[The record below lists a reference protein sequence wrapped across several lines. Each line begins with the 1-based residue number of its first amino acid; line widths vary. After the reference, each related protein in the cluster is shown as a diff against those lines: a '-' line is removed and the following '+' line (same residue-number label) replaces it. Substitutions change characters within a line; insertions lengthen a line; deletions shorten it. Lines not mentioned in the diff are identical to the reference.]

1 MRRSTPLLVM
11 YSRVPLRRILA
22 AATLALAAA
31 CGGRPVLTPDVFP
44 VETAWTASLGEAIEG
59 PLATDGTRL
68 FVATRDG
75 AVRGLDLATGSAVWE
90 VRDRTGVVGAG
101 PGLVALR
108 APDGIV
114 WGMEPETG
122 RTRWKAETGVIGAIP
137 PVVSREAVLVAGE
150 GLTWLDPATGAA
162 RWSVPAPPATRGVPL
177 AWGAHVLAGEADGAL
192 RSRDAATGAL
202 AWAFPTEGVVAAP
215 VVDDHDRVLVGTTDR
230 RFVALRARDGKQ
242 EWRWKVG
249 ADVQAPAVVL
259 DDKVLFATH
268 ENVLYALK
276 RGSGKM
282 AWRAGLPSRPLG
294 GPMLVG
300 TAVLVA
306 CFENDVLGF
315 DGRTGRR
322 LGALRTS
329 AEIRTPP
336 VLVNRRLY
344 VGLRDHTVV
353 ALQMAAVP
361 QPSASPEAE
370 ASPVWSPSPP
380 PPSPVPGSP

>member
-1 MRRSTPLLVM
+1 MK
-11 YSRVPLRRILA
+11 RVLIA
-22 AATLALAAA
+22 AAVVSAAA
-31 CGGRPVLTPDVFP
+31 CGGRPVLVPDVFP

-59 PLATDGTRL
+59 PLATDGQRL

-75 AVRGLDLATGSAVWE
+75 KVRGLDLATGAAVWE
-90 VRDRTGVVGAG
+90 VDDRTGGVGAA
-101 PGLVALR
+101 PGLVAVR

-114 WGMEPETG
+114 WGLDPETG
-122 RTRWKAETGVIGAIP
+122 RTRWKAETGVVGTMP
-137 PVVSREAVLVAGE
+137 PVVSGEAVLVAGE

-162 RWSVPAPPATRGVPL
+162 RWSVPAPPAIQGVPQ
-177 AWGAHVLAGEADGAL
+177 AWGPHVLAGEADGAL
-192 RSRDAATGAL
+192 RARDAATGAL
-202 AWAFPTEGVVAAP
+202 AWAFPTAGLVAAP
-215 VVDDHDRVLVGTTDR
+215 VVDGDGRVLVGTTDR
-230 RFVALRARDGKQ
+230 RFLALQAKDGKQ
-242 EWRWKVG
+242 DWRWKVA
-249 ADVQAPAVVL
+249 ADVQAAAVVL

-294 GPMLVG
+294 GPVLMGL
-300 TAVLVA
+300 AVLVA

-322 LGALRTS
+322 LGSLRTS

-344 VGLRDHTVV
+344 IGLRDRTVV
-353 ALQMAAVP
+353 ALQLAAAPPP
-361 QPSASPEAE
+361 QASAGTE

-380 PPSPVPGSP
+380 PPSPPPVP

>member
-1 MRRSTPLLVM
+1 
-11 YSRVPLRRILA
+11 LRRILS
-22 AATLALAAA
+22 AATFALAAG
-31 CGGRPVLTPDVFP
+31 CHGRPVLPPDVFP

-59 PLATDGTRL
+59 PLATDGARL

-75 AVRGLDLATGSAVWE
+75 VVHGLDLATGAPVWE
-90 VRDRTGVVGAG
+90 VTDRTGIVGAG
-101 PGLVALR
+101 PGLVTLR

-114 WGMEPETG
+114 WGMDPETG
-122 RTRWKAETGVIGAIP
+122 RTRWKAETGVGGAIP
-137 PVVSREAVLVAGE
+137 PVVSGEAVLVAGE
-150 GLTWLDPATGAA
+150 GFVWLDPATGAA
-162 RWSVPAPPATRGVPL
+162 RWSVPAPPAITGVPL
-177 AWGAHVLAGEADGAL
+177 ALGPRVMAGEADGAL
-192 RSRDAATGAL
+192 RSRNAATGAMV
-202 AWAFPTEGVVAAP
+202 WAFPTEGLSAAP
-215 VVDDHDRVLVGTTDR
+215 VVDDRDRVLVGTTDR
-230 RFVALRARDGKQ
+230 RFLALRGRDGKQ

-249 ADVQAPAVVL
+249 ADVRAPAVIL
-259 DDKVLFATH
+259 DDKVVFATH

-294 GPMLVG
+294 GPLLTG

-322 LGALRTS
+322 LGSLRTS

-336 VLVNRRLY
+336 VLVGRRLY
-344 VGLRDHTVV
+344 IGLRDHTVV
-353 ALQMAAVP
+353 ALQLAGIP
-361 QPSASPEAE
+361 PASLGSPGPE

-380 PPSPVPGSP
+380 PPSPPPVP